1 MSNIDNIPLYPNG
14 NPSYVVGYH
23 QLHPILVMIDFFRKV
38 LCHFVSN
45 RFSNYFFR
53 LANQYLN
60 LGDFLIVGFLFKCSN
75 VGPENSPIAKLIK
88 RLMSILFSF
97 SYARKRIQFPVI

>member
-1 MSNIDNIPLYPNG
+1 MSNINNIPLYPNE

-53 LANQYLN
+53 